1 MLFRFKVTSLIFFI
15 LILCI
20 SSIDCARILGFFPIP
35 YFSHQSHHF
44 GLLKALADRG
54 HQLTVFT
61 THLFD
66 YNNANV
72 TQIHLEELV
81 GINKRIVNQHIHS
94 QKSVLG
100 KSLAELQLHYESTEY
115 HLKNQQIQ
123 KLIAKGKKSDFDLIL
138 FEYYFNHPLMA
149 LADLF
154 DCPIIVSTAITMPF
168 PMMDFI
174 GAETNPALY
183 PEHTLTTYRDG
194 DMTLP
199 QRLHTMSHY
208 YGVRFIL
215 HPLMEMINSFLSYR
229 HLQGI
234 TCSRQNV
241 EDRIAMLFTNY
252 LTFRRPI
259 LPNTIP
265 LNFLHV
271 NKPQTLP
278 ECDVKKFL
286 DTAENGVILM
296 SLGSYAQSTDLSRQ
310 TVDAFLKV
318 FDSMP
323 YRILWKF
330 EDELSN
336 KSNNVMIVNWL
347 KQCDVLAHPNL
358 KLFITHGGLM
368 SVQESIDREIPMLI
382 IPITYDQPANAM
394 SLVAQGVAVTLNFDE
409 ITENSLKSSIEE
421 IMKPKYRTNVKKLK
435 TLMQDKPISDR
446 DLGVWNVEYV
456 IRNRGADFLRSNV
469 RSVPVYQK
477 LHLDVILL
485 IATVVYITYKSMK
498 NLSNRFGSSQH
509 SMEATKLSKLLE
521 SKTKTE

>member
-1 MLFRFKVTSLIFFI
+1 MWFRFKVSSLVLLT

-20 SSIDCARILGFFPIP
+20 SFKSLDCANILGFFPIP

-72 TQIHLEELV
+72 TQIHLDESV
-81 GINKRIVNQHIHS
+81 GINKRIVNQHSHS
-94 QKSVLG
+94 KKSVLG
-100 KSLAELQLHYESTEY
+100 KSLTELQLHYELTKY

-123 KLIAKGKKSDFDLIL
+123 KLIAKGRRNDFDLIL
-138 FEYYFNHPLMA
+138 FESYVNHPLMA
-149 LADLF
+149 LSDLF

-174 GAETNPALY
+174 GAETNPTIY

-194 DMTLP
+194 DLTFL
-199 QRLHTMSHY
+199 QRLHSITHY
-208 YGVRFIL
+208 YGFRFFI
-215 HPLMEMINSFLSYR
+215 HPTMEFINSFLSYR
-229 HLQGI
+229 HLRGI
-234 TCSRQNV
+234 TYSRRNV
-241 EDRIAMLFTNY
+241 ENRIAMLFTNY
-252 LTFRRPI
+252 LTVRRPM

-271 NKPQTLP
+271 YRPKALP
-278 ECDVKKFL
+278 DGDVKTFL
-286 DTAENGVILM
+286 DTADNGVILM
-296 SLGSYAQSTDLSRQ
+296 SLGSYAQSTDLNPQS
-310 TVDAFLKV
+310 VNALLKV
-318 FDSMP
+318 FESLP

-330 EDELSN
+330 EGELSN
-336 KSNNVMIVNWL
+336 KSSNVMIVKWL

-382 IPITYDQPANAM
+382 IPITYDQPANAV
-394 SLVAQGVAVTLNFDE
+394 SLVAQGVAVSLNFDE
-409 ITENSLKSSIEE
+409 IAEDSLKSSIEE
-421 IMKPKYRTNVKKLK
+421 IMKPKYRTNVKRLK

-456 IRNRGADFLRSNV
+456 IRNGGADFLRSNV

-485 IATVVYITYKSMK
+485 IVAVAYITFKAMK
-498 NLSNRFGSSQH
+498 NLSNRIGSSQH
-509 SMEATKLSKLLE
+509 SMEATKLSKLLK
-521 SKTKTE
+521 SKTE